1 MGKVHISMINLWC
14 NKNLVDSQLF
24 LWKLLSENG
33 DKIEY
38 YSEPYDSHVEI
49 VILNTCSF
57 ISSGREEMFQT
68 IEKLLSK
75 KKKICIIWC
84 GVQYFEKLLK
94 RLTPQPSL
102 NRDGDLTK
110 FPPTGGSAR
119 SAEEVLQEEFQKR
132 EKIIENENIFYLSW
146 NDLTF
151 SNLQSLTFR
160 SQTFD
165 DFCRYSAPRLLTNY
179 ENRYEYL
186 KIAEWCNNSCAFCI
200 IPQIR
205 WKLTSLPIRSV
216 LFEAE
221 NLLKQWIKELIIVAQ
236 DTMRYWTDFS
246 SKSQLL
252 PLLHELDKLP
262 YDFKYRILYLYP
274 DILTLKQLEEF
285 TTLKKFI
292 PYFDIPLQH
301 ISPKL
306 LKSMGRFYDDK
317 MIHSLLKWIRSLFL
331 DSFIRTNIIIWF
343 PWETEEDMQL
353 LQSFLDEDYFDNI
366 ALFEYHDEPLAKSS
380 TFENKVPY
388 EIIHERFLTIRKQ
401 VYDLLNARKK
411 KRKGKKQIGFVE
423 SIEEWKGQI
432 YLSIRPEIHC
442 PEIDP
447 IDDVKLENIIQCFD
461 SDEIDIWSKVE
472 YLLK

>member
-1 MGKVHISMINLWC
+1 MKKVHLSMINLWC

-24 LWKLLSENG
+24 LWKLLSENP

-38 YSEPYDSHVEI
+38 YSDPYDKHVEI
-49 VILNTCSF
+49 IILNTCSF

-68 IEKLLSK
+68 VEKLISK
-75 KKKICIIWC
+75 KKKVCIIGC
-84 GVQYFEKLLK
+84 GVQYFEKLLRK
-94 RLTPQPSL
+94 TSLQPSP
-102 NRDGDLTK
+102 NREGDLIQ
-110 FPPTGGSAR
+110 PPLTGGDAR
-119 SAEEVLQEEFQKR
+119 RAEEVFQQELQRREEMLK
-132 EKIIENENIFYLSW
+132 NENISYLSR
-146 NDLTF
+146 NDL
-151 SNLQSLTFR
+151 SLANLQNLTSR
-160 SQTFD
+160 SQTFQ

-205 WKLTSLPIRSV
+205 WKLTSLPIQSV
-216 LFEAE
+216 LIEAE
-221 NLLKQWIKELIIVAQ
+221 NLLKQWIEELIIVAQ

-246 SKSQLL
+246 SSSQLL

-285 TTLKKFI
+285 ASLEKFI

-317 MIHSLLKWIRSLFL
+317 MIHTLLKWIRSLFPK
-331 DSFIRTNIIIWF
+331 SFIRTNIIIWF
-343 PWETEEDMQL
+343 PWETDEDMGL
-353 LQSFLDEDYFDNI
+353 LESFLDEDYFDNI
-366 ALFEYHDEPLAKSS
+366 ALFEYHDEPLAPSS

-388 EIIHERFLTIRKQ
+388 DTIHSRFLTIRKQ
-401 VYDLLNARKK
+401 VFSLLNAREK
-411 KRKGKKQIGFVE
+411 KRKWKNQIGFVE
-423 SIEEWKGQI
+423 WIDEMKGQI
-432 YLSIRPEIHC
+432 YLSIRPEMNC

-447 IDDVKLENIIQCFD
+447 IDEVKLENVTACFD
-461 SDEIDIWSKVE
+461 GEVIEIGSMVE
-472 YLLK
+472 YVV